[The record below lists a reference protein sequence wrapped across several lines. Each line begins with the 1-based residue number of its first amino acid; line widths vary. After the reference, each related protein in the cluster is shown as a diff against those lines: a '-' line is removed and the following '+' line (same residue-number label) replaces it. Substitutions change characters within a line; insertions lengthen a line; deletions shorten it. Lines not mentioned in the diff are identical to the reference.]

1 MLPTYVVL
9 PVWGSLTGNV
19 IVPGPS
25 LLTKM
30 ALASPP
36 LAALGMAT
44 GCASMGVLWARVRAL
59 KKLETDEDSTAKAG
73 PAEG

>member
-1 MLPTYVVL
+1 M
-9 PVWGSLTGNV
+9 
-19 IVPGPS
+19 VPP
-25 LLTKM
+25 
-30 ALASPP
+30 ASPP

-59 KKLETDEDSTAKAG
+59 KKLEADEDSTAKEG

>member
-1 MLPTYVVL
+1 
-9 PVWGSLTGNV
+9 
-19 IVPGPS
+19 
-25 LLTKM
+25 M

-59 KKLETDEDSTAKAG
+59 KKLETDEDSTAKEG